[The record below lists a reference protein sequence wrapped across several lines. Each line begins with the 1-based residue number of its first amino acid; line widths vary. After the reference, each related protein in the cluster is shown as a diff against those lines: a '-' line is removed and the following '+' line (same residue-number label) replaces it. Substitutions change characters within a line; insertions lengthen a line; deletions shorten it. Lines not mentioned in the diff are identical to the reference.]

1 MTRIAADGASRPAIV
16 LSSSH
21 LAATALPRTASAVM
35 TQSSCSRAKAAPS
48 SAAGPIGTPVN
59 TMVRGL
65 PGTPHDWSGSYADL
79 INLMKRLQ
87 QIMKTCG

>member
-1 MTRIAADGASRPAIV
+1 VPIVEAASAGLPVFVSY
-16 LSSSH
+16 

-48 SAAGPIGTPVN
+48 SAAGPIGTPVS

-65 PGTPHDWSGSYADL
+65 PGTPHDLSGV
-79 INLMKRLQ
+79 MP
-87 QIMKTCG
+87 T